1 MENFQRAQIVL
12 LISDQLLDHLKL
24 KLVLSVVLSV
34 FSTGFCGFW
43 RGVCIRDAA
52 SILQQLILCGDEVF
66 GVILTVFLVDR

>member
-1 MENFQRAQIVL
+1 MENFQRTHIVL

-24 KLVLSVVLSV
+24 KLVLNVVFSV

-43 RGVCIRDAA
+43 RGVCIRDTS
-52 SILQQLILCGDEVF
+52 SILQQLIICGGEVF

>member
-24 KLVLSVVLSV
+24 ELVLSVVLSV
-34 FSTGFCGFW
+34 FSTGFCSFW
-43 RGVCIRDAA
+43 RGVCIRDTA